1 MRTRSFIPAAL
12 LLCGCALRHRPVAPE
27 PARGPVRD
35 SLFQLDLSRRDSA
48 AAQGASAGLL
58 SMFASD
64 VAYLR
69 AGVPVVY
76 GKEAARIVL
85 NAAGAQGNAVT
96 WEPLGGAV
104 SDDVMSGYTFGV
116 TARASSGSPRIQTD
130 RYIAWWQR
138 TRGQPWRIAAY
149 VEVAAPPIDAVSL
162 TPAQT
167 TPPVVSLPKLLAEAR
182 ADVWAADSMFSDLSY
197 RMGTAFAFSNTVA
210 DGGVMFGAP
219 ELLLGADA
227 IREAYSARPANASL
241 TWKPVYAGVAGSR
254 DLGYTVGEYIS
265 TGLGPSGAAVQRTGK
280 YLTIWKRQKDG
291 RWRFVADG
299 GNASPARAAD
309 R

>member
-1 MRTRSFIPAAL
+1 
-12 LLCGCALRHRPVAPE
+12 
-27 PARGPVRD
+27 
-35 SLFQLDLSRRDSA
+35 LFQVDLSRRDSA
-48 AAQGASAGLL
+48 AAHGAPAGLL
-58 SMFASD
+58 ALFGPD

-76 GKEAARIVL
+76 GRDAARIVL
-85 NAAGAQGNAVT
+85 NAASPAQGAIT

-104 SDDVMSGYTFGV
+104 SDDVMSGYTYGIA
-116 TARASSGSPRIQTD
+116 ARASSGRIQTD

-149 VEVAAPPIDAVSL
+149 VEVAAPPIEAVSL
-162 TPAQT
+162 TPSQT
-167 TPPVVSLPKLLAEAR
+167 TPPVTSLPKLLAEAR

-197 RMGTAFAFSNTVA
+197 RMGTAHAFSNTVA

-227 IREAYSARPANASL
+227 IREAYSARPANSSL

-265 TGLGPSGAAVQRTGK
+265 TGLGPSGAAVQRFGK

-299 GNASPARAAD
+299 GNASPARIAD